1 MMAGEA
7 PPRLESGPREPGR
20 LGKGP
25 GPGLEPAPV
34 GATMG
39 FPRAPGSRSA
49 ERAATATAHTRA
61 PPVLETPAEGGVGMG
76 GKSANGQA

>member
-7 PPRLESGPREPGR
+7 PPRLASGPQEPGR

-25 GPGLEPAPV
+25 VPGLEPVPV
-34 GATMG
+34 GANTG

-49 ERAATATAHTRA
+49 ERAATATVRTRA
-61 PPVLETPAEGGVGMG
+61 PPVLETPAEGGVGWG
-76 GKSANGQA
+76 ARG